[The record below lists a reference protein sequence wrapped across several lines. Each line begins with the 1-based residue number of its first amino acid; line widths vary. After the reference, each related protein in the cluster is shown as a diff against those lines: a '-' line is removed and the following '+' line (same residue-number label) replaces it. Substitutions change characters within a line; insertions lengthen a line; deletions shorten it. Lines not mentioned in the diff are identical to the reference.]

1 MDNIQPWEQQEGET
15 PRAFGGFQVYKDLGP
30 SRSLNAVAEDLFGK
44 KKAKTQ
50 VRTVSRW
57 SSKWR
62 WVERARAWDRYA
74 TRQANQASLKERRR
88 QGKQAAEWQAN
99 QARALMAV
107 CLAPADALQKKIQ
120 RAAANKEEG
129 LEGLGVKDLGW
140 LAMTAGK
147 IMPGLIKAERLA
159 RGMDDDADDGLTVEE
174 FSALVGELWEFCVQ
188 WIPQDKLRKAKGD
201 FFRILRKY
209 GANAEDA
216 GA

>member
-1 MDNIQPWEQQEGET
+1 MENIRPWEQQEGET

-30 SRSLNAVAEDLFGK
+30 SRSLNATAESLFGK

-50 VRTVSRW
+50 LRTVSRW
-57 SSKWR
+57 SSQWR
-62 WVERARAWDRYA
+62 WVDRARAWDRFA
-74 TRQANQASLKERRR
+74 TRQQNQANLKERRR
-88 QGKQAAEWQAN
+88 QGREAAQWQAD

-107 CLAPADALQKKIQ
+107 CLAPADALQKKIAK
-120 RAAANKEEG
+120 AASGKG
-129 LEGLGVKDLGW
+129 LEDLGLKDLGW
-140 LAMTAGK
+140 LTLTAGK

-159 RGMDDDADDGLTVEE
+159 RGMDDEADDGLTVEE

-201 FFRILRKY
+201 FFRILRQY